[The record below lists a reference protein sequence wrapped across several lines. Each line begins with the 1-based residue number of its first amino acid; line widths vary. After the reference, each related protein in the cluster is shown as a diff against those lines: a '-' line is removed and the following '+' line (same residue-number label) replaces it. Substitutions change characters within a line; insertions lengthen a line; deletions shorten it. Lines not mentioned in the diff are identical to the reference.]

1 MNEPE
6 SPLKRSVS
14 LSNLI
19 RFLIALFAV
28 LAIGAAFAEG
38 HLGLGV
44 AGGTFCVVAAALGYW
59 AWRARRAK

>member
-19 RFLIALFAV
+19 RGVIALFAV
-28 LAIGAAFAEG
+28 LAIGGAFAAG
-38 HLGLGV
+38 QIGLGI
-44 AGGTFCVVAAALGYW
+44 AGGAFCVLAVVLAYW
-59 AWRARRAK
+59 TWRRRRVE